1 MKRDGKFLRRKFNFR
16 NDLYGASSAMK
27 HGSPEDRGS
36 ADAYYQRRR
45 APHFYIG
52 KSITGIYVPMSEMTQ
67 AQINSYNL
75 GYDNEDD
82 KKDYG

>member
-1 MKRDGKFLRRKFNFR
+1 MKTE
-16 NDLYGASSAMK
+16 

-45 APHFYIG
+45 SPHFFIG

>member
-1 MKRDGKFLRRKFNFR
+1 MKRNGKFLRRKFNFR
-16 NDLYGASSAMK
+16 NDLHGVDSAMK

-45 APHFYIG
+45 SPHFFIG